1 MQRSVALVGFVTGGA
16 SGVSRYATA
25 LSRGLGEVASEYPDL
40 RLQLLTTRAG
50 AERVGPVELDVD
62 VLPLRQRFARGGPG
76 RILLE
81 QWRAAATRSDLLHF
95 FDLSGPLLAPRRP
108 FVTTVHDVSVMH
120 GYSVVK
126 QAYKRRLYPWAL
138 RRARATVAISEFA
151 KSEAMRHFG
160 APPQGIS
167 VIPSGPGF
175 TAATPLA
182 GGRDLGLAGPYLLC
196 VGNLTASKNLPFLV
210 RAFERANV
218 PHTLVLA
225 GRPGEH
231 FAELETALQAA
242 RKPVRV
248 IQDATD
254 AELDVLYREAVALLL
269 PSRYEGFAFTPLEA
283 MSRGCPVLASDI
295 PAVREVSG
303 PGAML
308 LPVDDEEAWAAALE
322 RIATDSA
329 LRESLISRGAAHV
342 ATYSW
347 QTTARRLCELFR
359 SVVTGGHAHPAR

>member
-1 MQRSVALVGFVTGGA
+1 MTTSVALVGFVAGGM

-25 LSRGLGEVASEYPDL
+25 LTRGLSEVAGEYPAL
-40 RLQLLTTRAG
+40 RLRLLTTSAG
-50 AERVGPVELDVD
+50 AEKIGSLEIDVEA
-62 VLPLRQRFARGGPG
+62 LPLRQRFARGGPG

-81 QWRAAATRSDLLHF
+81 QWRAAAAKSDVLHF
-95 FDLSGPLLAPRRP
+95 FDLSGPLLAPRHP
-108 FVTTVHDVSVMH
+108 FVATIHDASVMH
-120 GYSVVK
+120 GYSVVR

-138 RRARATVAISEFA
+138 KRARATVAISEFA
-151 KSEAMRHFG
+151 KSEALRYF
-160 APPQGIS
+160 AVPPQSIS

-175 TAATPLA
+175 TTATPLP
-182 GGRDLGLAGPYLLC
+182 GGRDLGLSGPYLLC

-210 RAFERANV
+210 RAVERAEL

-231 FAELETALQAA
+231 YDEVDAA
-242 RKPVRV
+242 VRASSRPIRV
-248 IQDATD
+248 IHDATD
-254 AELDVLYREAVALLL
+254 AELDGLYRGAAALLL

-308 LPVDDEEAWAAALE
+308 VQVDDETAWVEAL
-322 RIATDSA
+322 RSVATDPS
-329 LRESLISRGAAHV
+329 LRDSLAARGTAHV
-342 ATYSW
+342 ANYSW
-347 QTTARRLCELFR
+347 QTTARRLCELFLN
-359 SVVTGGHAHPAR
+359 VTRER